1 MQLPQPPL
9 QLQQQLLM
17 RVEVPEVRYLP
28 LLWDI
33 PVVSYGF
40 LGQNSAPVCST
51 SFHSLQLQ

>member
-40 LGQNSAPVCST
+40 LEQNSAPVWST
-51 SFHSLQLQ
+51 SFHSLQLP